1 MDPQNI
7 QLVISLAQLLLVL
20 VFILVSFNLYLV
32 FRLKEIDPFA
42 KWNPNQINATM
53 FMVFLVVGLI
63 AAFVSAGSFTGMY
76 TLIENPASEHGA
88 KIDNMMINTTIVAI
102 LVIVITNSLLFY
114 FSFRYRGTGNR
125 KALYYPHNNSLELI
139 WTLVPAVVM
148 ALLVF
153 DGARVWHSVMMTD
166 APKEAVHIELN
177 GKQFEWTIRYPG
189 ADLAFGDAQVKYIDE
204 VNANGLGF
212 NFEDKNGHDDL
223 VVAEL
228 HLPVNE
234 PIALTIRSRDVLH
247 SATLPH
253 FRVKMDA
260 VPGMA
265 THFWFTPTKT
275 TAEMRDIRGP
285 EFNYEMSCQQIC
297 GNAHYNM
304 RRVVVVETREEY
316 DAWLAKQKPFYAT
329 WKSLQAP
336 QDAASAE
343 PAPEVSEAEAETA
356 ISMNE

>member
-7 QLVISLAQLLLVL
+7 QLVINLAQLLLVL
-20 VFILVSFNLYLV
+20 IFILVSVNLYLV
-32 FRLKEIDPFA
+32 FRLKDIDPFA
-42 KWNPNQINATM
+42 KWNANDINGKL
-53 FMVFLVVGLI
+53 FLVFLVVGLI
-63 AAFVSAGSFTGMY
+63 AAFVSAGAWADMY
-76 TLIENPASEHGA
+76 ILVKNPASEHGV
-88 KIDNMMINTTIVAI
+88 KIDQMMINTTIVSV
-102 LVIVITNSLLFY
+102 LVVLVTNSLLFY
-114 FSFRYRGTGNR
+114 YAYRYRGTGNR
-125 KALYYPHNNSLELI
+125 KALYYADNNRLELI

-148 ALLVF
+148 AVLVF
-153 DGARVWHSVMMTD
+153 DGARVWYNIMLTD
-166 APKEAVHIELN
+166 PPQEAVHIELN

-189 ADLAFGDAQVKYIDE
+189 ADLTFGDAQVRYIDE
-204 VNANGLGF
+204 VNANSLGF

-228 HLPVNE
+228 LLPVNE

-260 VPGMA
+260 VPGMP
-265 THFWFTPTKT
+265 THFWFKPTKT
-275 TAEMRDIRGP
+275 TAEMRRETGNP

-304 RRVVVVETREEY
+304 RRIVVVETREDY
-316 DAWLAKQKPFYAT
+316 NAWLAKQKPFYET
-329 WKSLQAP
+329 WKSLQP
-336 QDAASAE
+336 QDAASVE
-343 PAPEVSEAEAETA
+343 PTQPEAGGAETA